1 MKKRIK
7 LSKKQAIISGM
18 VIIAIFIGGFVAI
31 KKSQS
36 NANDEEAVGETPEIY
51 TVPGKEKIF
60 VNGKVVPEKYE
71 DFSVDSEK
79 GQLDSIK
86 VEDGQNVEKGNT
98 LFTCKNETAIAEI
111 EDLKEQIKTK
121 ENEKKNAQEDEVKKT
136 IDTEIAT
143 LNKQIKK
150 LEGSAYQTVYAPFS
164 GKVYIN
170 EQRANAEQS
179 PALMT
184 LETEEFYIKGQA
196 SEQDLSKI
204 NIDQEVEVL
213 VYSTKEKLKGKIS
226 SIGERPSTDQNG
238 SEMMGNQNLSYY
250 DVKISFVENQDLT
263 KIKNG
268 FHVQNTIES
277 SNNKIKV
284 PYTALMQEN
293 EKRFVYKVID
303 GIIYKQEVKAEEVTD
318 EFALIVEGVGE
329 NDEIIRYADN
339 ETIKEGESIY
349 PAEETEIEGE
359 VK

>member
-1 MKKRIK
+1 MKKRTK

-18 VIIAIFIGGFVAI
+18 VIIAIFIGGFVII

-36 NANDEEAVGETPEIY
+36 NANAEESMNATPEIY

-60 VNGKVVPEKYE
+60 VNGKVVPAKYE
-71 DFSVDSEK
+71 DFVVDSEK

-98 LFTCKNETAIAEI
+98 LFTCKNDEVISEI
-111 EDLKEQIKTK
+111 EGLKEQIQTK

-136 IDTEIAT
+136 IDSEIEQ

-150 LEGSAYQTVYAPFS
+150 LEEKAYQTVYAPFS

-170 EQRANAEQS
+170 EQTASTEQS

-184 LETEEFYIKGQA
+184 LETSEFYIKGQA

-213 VYSTKEKLKGKIS
+213 VYSTKEKFKGKITA
-226 SIGERPSTDQNG
+226 IGERPSTDQNG
-238 SEMMGNQNLSYY
+238 SDMTGNQSLSYY
-250 DVKISFVENQDLT
+250 DIKISFVENQDLT

-268 FHVQNTIES
+268 FHVQNTIEA

-284 PYTALMQEN
+284 PYTALIQEG

-303 GIIYKQEVKAEEVTD
+303 GIIYKQEIKAEEVTD
-318 EFALIVEGVGE
+318 EFAIIVEGVGE
-329 NDEIIRYADN
+329 NDEIIRYADD

-349 PAEETEIEGE
+349 PGEETSIEGE
-359 VK
+359 VE